1 MVFNSATSVS
11 SDALSLKQTWS
22 WLIFVW
28 RMLEEPRI
36 LSSLWDFVGDADATL
51 CRMKGSQRR
60 ALVPSK
66 KDEDSTLSDGV
77 ATAFIDLGMLQ
88 DSLGCSDKA
97 QTSYKKT
104 VQWGDLLD
112 VYQLQGLADLICGA
126 DPGYLDSD
134 DLVKVLELLSA
145 RLTNTHLQST
155 TFIYQLTLAISHVLD
170 AMADTKVNGLDPSC
184 ACQALQ
190 YVPDNDTLWEKT
202 LRRAGNLIQGVS
214 GLVSSVKG
222 LMSSVKGL
230 DKNGFLEGLGNIQ
243 QGMSRI
249 TDVFN
254 TPYKDAASLVNG
266 GKTFLITS
274 RTAPALNTNEL
285 VGICQRLGEIVGG
298 SLWDVNTRRGTVS
311 FLREIYHNDVE
322 WGRQVD
328 VKQWIL
334 SILMRIMRISSVSGG
349 IAQYTI
355 TVLEQLRTD
364 SDPEKQTIYQSCL
377 EDGLNSRPLVTDI
390 LWMETSP
397 LLERLQNKPDA
408 KASLKAPD
416 DTHFPLMQSVKEFLE
431 DGQHQVFLLLGDSG
445 AGKST
450 FTKALECALWDDY
463 KKKDELKDHRKLIL
477 ICDGYDESQQ
487 TKNLYTANR
496 LNQSDEWQAKMV
508 ISCRS
513 EYENIAIGS
522 WNRRI
527 RLWDVGSGKYRSIL
541 IGHTSGIIHPNQRHL
556 ISKDHND
563 FLRVWEVETGACCH
577 ILQVSGCH
585 VLSPRG
591 NQIAFYKKRDDEA
604 IELRDVETGA
614 SFRRLSGH
622 EWPINNVAYSRQ
634 GDHIIAGDV
643 DMAVRL
649 WDIETGECL

>member
-1 MVFNSATSVS
+1 MDPTIVIAPTPFPYVVTSPNDHPLYWVRE
-11 SDALSLKQTWS
+11 Q
-22 WLIFVW
+22 
-28 RMLEEPRI
+28 
-36 LSSLWDFVGDADATL
+36 
-51 CRMKGSQRR
+51 
-60 ALVPSK
+60 
-66 KDEDSTLSDGV
+66 
-77 ATAFIDLGMLQ
+77 
-88 DSLGCSDKA
+88 
-97 QTSYKKT
+97 
-104 VQWGDLLD
+104 
-112 VYQLQGLADLICGA
+112 LADGTTSIHLNYLYKGRNLVGSDPFLCKVFVAADKGA
-126 DPGYLDSD
+126 QA
-134 DLVKVLELLSA
+134 V
-145 RLTNTHLQST
+145 H
-155 TFIYQLTLAISHVLD
+155 AIIDVGEDGMVVVLD
-170 AMADTKVNGLDPSC
+170 PFGHETTIDDFPLHPRLWAQLLPGEV
-184 ACQALQ
+184 LQ
-190 YVPDNDTLWEKT
+190 VGTSR
-202 LRRAGNLIQGVS
+202 LRIETRPAQS
-214 GLVSSVKG
+214 
-222 LMSSVKGL
+222 
-230 DKNGFLEGLGNIQ
+230 
-243 QGMSRI
+243 
-249 TDVFN
+249 
-254 TPYKDAASLVNG
+254 
-266 GKTFLITS
+266 ITS
-274 RTAPALNTNEL
+274 PIT
-285 VGICQRLGEIVGG
+285 
-298 SLWDVNTRRGTVS
+298 RGTVP
-311 FLREIYHNDVE
+311 H
-322 WGRQVD
+322 
-328 VKQWIL
+328 
-334 SILMRIMRISSVSGG
+334 RIRMIQRDLGGGGAGSGLLPRDINRG
-349 IAQYTI
+349 SKNSGVLFDTI